1 MHLSIGKAATL
12 LGVSVSTLRRWESDG
27 VCLPAF
33 RTSGGHR
40 RYDLAQLESTF
51 LLQGSAAISKSTH
64 ALAYA
69 RVSSH
74 DQKQDLETQK
84 NKLES
89 YCKLHF
95 ESFEVLTDLGSG
107 LNYRKPGLK
116 KLLRLIFQRQLSH
129 LVINHKDRL
138 LRFGAD
144 LVFELCHHFGVE
156 VIVLESPSEQSFETE
171 LAADVI
177 ELMTVFSSR
186 LYGRRSHQN
195 RKRNAAA

>member
-1 MHLSIGKAATL
+1 MHLSIGKAAAL
-12 LGVSVSTLRRWESDG
+12 LGVSVSTLRRWEADG
-27 VCLPAF
+27 TCLPAF

-40 RYDLAQLESTF
+40 RYVPAQLESTF
-51 LLQGSAAISKSTH
+51 HLNDSFNTRKPAH

-84 NKLES
+84 EKLES
-89 YCKLHF
+89 YCRTHF

-129 LVINHKDRL
+129 LVISHKGRL

-156 VIVLESPSEQSFETE
+156 FIVLESTSQQSFETE
-171 LAADVI
+171 LAADATR
-177 ELMTVFSSR
+177 LMTVFSSR
-186 LYGRRSHQN
+186 LYGRQFHEN
-195 RKRNAAA
+195 RKRKAA

>member
-1 MHLSIGKAATL
+1 MHLSIGRVAAL
-12 LGVSVSTLRRWESDG
+12 LGVSISTLRRWESDG
-27 VCLPAF
+27 YLHPTF
-33 RTSGGHR
+33 RTAGGHR
-40 RYDLAQLESTF
+40 RYELAQLESTF
-51 LLQGSAAISKSTH
+51 LLKNSAKTSKSTH

-84 NKLES
+84 NKLEI
-89 YCKLHF
+89 YCKAHF

-116 KLLRLIFQRQLSH
+116 KLLKLIFQMQLSH
-129 LVINHKDRL
+129 LIVNHKDRL

-144 LVFELCHHFGVE
+144 LVFDLCRHFGVE
-156 VIVLESPSEQSFETE
+156 VIVLESPSEQSFEME

-195 RKRNAAA
+195 RRRKAA